1 MLGKRLIT
9 IVLSTVLLGLAAT
22 TAGAHGR
29 VAEPV
34 PGKARGVTATVAH
47 QRVAALAARDYSAAH
62 IRGGHPPRGWVGSR
76 LLNPRTDDWEPA
88 VAADPHAPY
97 VYMLTTRFGA
107 GKTCPGRCP
116 TPYIV
121 LTVSSDG
128 GRTWGPQRPLCVCKG
143 ASTQYDPTIEVVPGT
158 GAVYAAFLNGTANN
172 PFSTAF
178 VKSTDHGRTW
188 SAPVKVYGNVA
199 WTDKPEVTMD
209 GSGRDVFVSWNG
221 PTNGDLY
228 VGVSH
233 DAGATWTP
241 HRLTGSRRYYYAYD
255 ARTLPDGTVVFAQS
269 SLRYT
274 ANGGVT
280 GQVWHHLVVSHD
292 NGATWSNTVVAK
304 VPVGE
309 ACVAAGC
316 GPDFYLG
323 QASVAP
329 VQRRHLVFAYEGPTR
344 TGRPQRVFVTRT
356 NNFGRRW
363 STPVALSA
371 RGEDATGPR
380 LASTG
385 AGGDVRIWYMQT
397 SGHDNPNAW
406 NVWYRQSHNGGRSW
420 SAPVR
425 LDDAPPG
432 AAGYVRAHGFG
443 EIYGDYG
450 EAAITSSGATIAVW
464 GEGYSY
470 NGPGGT
476 WFNLQR

>member
-116 TPYIV
+116 TPYIA

-128 GRTWGPQRPLCVCKG
+128 GRTWGPQRPLCVCQG

-178 VKSTDHGRTW
+178 VKSTDHGATW

-199 WTDKPEVTMD
+199 WTDKPEVTM
-209 GSGRDVFVSWNG
+209 SRLG
-221 PTNGDLY
+221 PRTFR
-228 VGVSH
+228 VVER
-233 DAGATWTP
+233 P
-241 HRLTGSRRYYYAYD
+241 HQRRPLRRRVTRL
-255 ARTLPDGTVVFAQS
+255 
-269 SLRYT
+269 
-274 ANGGVT
+274 
-280 GQVWHHLVVSHD
+280 
-292 NGATWSNTVVAK
+292 
-304 VPVGE
+304 
-309 ACVAAGC
+309 
-316 GPDFYLG
+316 
-323 QASVAP
+323 
-329 VQRRHLVFAYEGPTR
+329 RRHLDAAPADREPALLLRLRRPRARRTEPCVRPEQPQATR
-344 TGRPQRVFVTRT
+344 RT
-356 NNFGRRW
+356 
-363 STPVALSA
+363 
-371 RGEDATGPR
+371 
-380 LASTG
+380 
-385 AGGDVRIWYMQT
+385 
-397 SGHDNPNAW
+397 
-406 NVWYRQSHNGGRSW
+406 
-420 SAPVR
+420 
-425 LDDAPPG
+425 
-432 AAGYVRAHGFG
+432 AA
-443 EIYGDYG
+443 
-450 EAAITSSGATIAVW
+450 
-464 GEGYSY
+464 
-470 NGPGGT
+470 
-476 WFNLQR
+476 